1 VATRPSGALI
11 QQVLREITT
20 VALYLAIVLLA
31 LLLGLGKGI
40 PGQGRE
46 VILIWETAAGLGI
59 AHLFVVRLSAVV
71 ASGGR
76 LDAEEL
82 WVDLAVGVAVAAI
95 AGVATLPYVVWTDTG
110 DAGTAAGVWLMG
122 LIGVAAYAGTRRA
135 GASRLRS
142 LLLAALGLVSAASV
156 VFIKYSISH

>member
-1 VATRPSGALI
+1 MPTRPFGALA

-31 LLLGLGKGI
+31 LLLGLGQGTS
-40 PGQGRE
+40 QGRE
-46 VILIWETAAGLGI
+46 VILIWETAIGLGI
-59 AHLFVVRLSAVV
+59 AHLFVGRLSAIV

-82 WVDLAVGVAVAAI
+82 WIDFAVGVAVAAI
-95 AGVATLPYVVWTDTG
+95 AGVATIPYVVWSDTG
-110 DAGTAAGVWLMG
+110 DAGTAAGVCLMG

-142 LLLAALGLVSAASV
+142 LMLAALGLVSAASV
-156 VFIKYSISH
+156 VLVKYSISH

>member
-1 VATRPSGALI
+1 VASRPFGAFV
-11 QQVLREITT
+11 QQVLREIIT

-31 LLLGLGKGI
+31 LLLGLGEGSSS
-40 PGQGRE
+40 QGRE
-46 VILIWETAAGLGI
+46 VILIWEAAIGLGI
-59 AHLFVVRLSAVV
+59 AHLFAARLTAIV

-82 WVDLAVGVAVAAI
+82 WVDFAVGVTVVAI

-156 VFIKYSISH
+156 VFIKYLISH

>member
-1 VATRPSGALI
+1 MATRPFGALV

-31 LLLGLGKGI
+31 LLLGLGQGTS
-40 PGQGRE
+40 QGRE
-46 VILIWETAAGLGI
+46 VILIWETAIGLGI
-59 AHLFVVRLSAVV
+59 AHLFVVRLSAIV

-82 WVDLAVGVAVAAI
+82 WIDFAVGVAVAAV
-95 AGVATLPYVVWTDTG
+95 AGVATIPYVVWSDTG

-142 LLLAALGLVSAASV
+142 LMLAALGLVSAASV